1 MNEKSDAVTENSD
14 GQITLQIGS
23 QELTFAPTAQAYD
36 ALQNDFMPNNKIA
49 PLKNYLRRIVI
60 KGHRQALDTLLQ
72 KPGMPAAIA
81 TAVNDEYAPSIEI
94 TVKK

>member
-1 MNEKSDAVTENSD
+1 MNEKNDAVTENSD
-14 GQITLQIGS
+14 SQITLQIGG
-23 QELTFAPTAQAYD
+23 QELTLAPTAQAYD
-36 ALQNDFMPNNKIA
+36 ALQNDFMPNNRIA

-60 KGHRQALDTLLQ
+60 KEHRPALDALLE

-81 TAVNDEYAPSIEI
+81 TAVNDEYAPNIEI